1 MLAILGFITIVVLL
15 TLIMTNKAAPV
26 TALIAV
32 PTVTALI
39 AGFGKTTGDFVMK
52 GILAIAPTGTMF
64 IFATLFFGILTD
76 AGTFDPIIKKIFKI
90 VGRDPV
96 KIVLGTAILSMFV
109 HLDGNGAVTFLV
121 VIPAMIPLFDAV
133 GMKRTTLA
141 TVVALSAG
149 LINMEPWGGVPLRA
163 MSVLKVPSTELFN
176 PLIIPMVVGAI
187 FILFIDY
194 RLAKKEIARIGKEN
208 LSSGG
213 IEEMAVAVDS
223 EKEKYYRPKL
233 FWVNIL
239 TIIITIA
246 ILIKGIFSPTAVF
259 MIAFTITLIINYPNV
274 KEQRSRIDAHAKEAL
289 LMSSILF
296 AAGAFVGI
304 MQYSGM
310 IKAMATVL
318 ISMIPHSLGKHLAVI
333 TGIIGM
339 PASLIF
345 DPDSFYFGVLPVL
358 AETAKGFGVPAVEVG
373 RAALLGQMTTGFPIS
388 PLTGSTF
395 LLIGLSGVELGEHQK
410 KTILYAFAVTIVM
423 LITSVLIGV
432 IRF

>member
-15 TLIMTNKAAPV
+15 ALIMTNKAAPV

-32 PTVTALI
+32 PTVAAFI
-39 AGFGKTTGDFVMK
+39 GGFGKHTGDFIMK
-52 GILAIAPTGTMF
+52 GITTIAPTGTMF

-121 VIPAMIPLFDAV
+121 VIPAMLPLFDAV

-149 LINMEPWGGVPLRA
+149 LVNMEPWGGVPLRA
-163 MSVLKVPSTELFN
+163 ISVLKTTSTELFN
-176 PLIIPMVVGAI
+176 PLLVPILVGAI

-194 RLAKKEIARIGKEN
+194 RLAKKEVARIGKEN
-208 LSSGG
+208 LLN
-213 IEEMAVAVDS
+213 INIDEIAVDE
-223 EKEKYYRPKL
+223 EKQKLYRPKL
-233 FWVNIL
+233 FWVNIV
-239 TIIITIA
+239 IIIVTIA
-246 ILIKGIFSPTAVF
+246 ILIKGIFASTAVF
-259 MIAFTITLIINYPNV
+259 MIAFTVALVINYPNV
-274 KEQRSRIDAHAKEAL
+274 KEQRARIDAHAKEAL

-310 IKAMATVL
+310 IKAMATIL
-318 ISMIPHSLGKHLAVI
+318 ISIIPHSLGKHLAVI
-333 TGIIGM
+333 VGIIGM

-358 AETAKGFGVPAVEVG
+358 AETAKGFGVPAIEVG
-373 RAALLGQMTTGFPIS
+373 RAALLGQMTTGFPVS

-423 LITSVLIGV
+423 LITSILVGV
-432 IRF
+432 IKL

>member
-1 MLAILGFITIVVLL
+1 MLAILGFITIVILL
-15 TLIMTNKAAPV
+15 ALIMTNKATPV

-32 PTVTALI
+32 PTVAALI
-39 AGFGKTTGDFVMK
+39 GGFGKSTGDFIIK
-52 GILAIAPTGTMF
+52 GITSIAPTGTMF

-76 AGTFDPIIKKIFKI
+76 AGTFDPIIKKIFKL

-121 VIPAMIPLFDAV
+121 VIPALLPLFDAV

-149 LINMEPWGGVPLRA
+149 LVNMEPWGGVPLRA
-163 MSVLKVPSTELFN
+163 MSVLKVSSTELFN
-176 PLIIPMVVGAI
+176 PLLVPILVGAI

-194 RLAKKEIARIGKEN
+194 RLAKKEVERIGKEN
-208 LSSGG
+208 LLNTDIGEM
-213 IEEMAVAVDS
+213 IIDEE
-223 EKEKYYRPKL
+223 KQKLFRPKL

-239 TIIITIA
+239 TIIITIG
-246 ILIKGIFSPTAVF
+246 ILIKGMFAPTAVF
-259 MIAFTITLIINYPNV
+259 MISFTIALIINYPNV
-274 KEQRSRIDAHAKEAL
+274 KEQRQRIDAHAKEAL

-304 MQYSGM
+304 MQNSGM
-310 IKAMATVL
+310 IESMAKVL
-318 ISMIPHSLGKHLAVI
+318 ISIVPNALGQHLAVI
-333 TGIIGM
+333 VGIIGM

-345 DPDSFYFGVLPVL
+345 DPDSFYFGVLPVI
-358 AETAKGFGVPAVEVG
+358 AETAKGFGVPAIEIG

-410 KTILYAFAVTIVM
+410 KTIPYAFAVTIVM
-423 LITSVLIGV
+423 LITAVFIGV
-432 IRF
+432 IKF